1 MTLPTARLSRTLT
14 ALCTAGAVLASQAA
28 TVRYY
33 DAQHVPSPQ
42 AVAAI
47 LAPAPA
53 KRLKLRGGQPLDEPA
68 AQVPVDGGRD
78 LQPGTSSDEQVLSAS
93 AQAAVQQWN
102 QRFAPGV
109 AGPASGPAAPSRPRP
124 VATPPAERP
133 TALAVAVTFA
143 NDSATLQPEAAASL
157 DAIAEGMRLAGFNGV
172 YVIEGHT
179 SRTGSWAHNMKLSAE
194 RAQSVKHYL
203 VKQRGIPASALRTV
217 GLGPRHLLNARNPA
231 SAENRRVQF
240 RAA

>member
-1 MTLPTARLSRTLT
+1 MTLPTRRLSRTLT

-53 KRLKLRGGQPLDEPA
+53 KRLKLRGGRPFDEPA
-68 AQVPVDGGRD
+68 AQMPIDGGRD
-78 LQPGTSSDEQVLSAS
+78 LNPDAAVDEQTLSAS

-102 QRFAPGV
+102 QRFAPT
-109 AGPASGPAAPSRPRP
+109 AAPTAATAQPRPRP
-124 VATPPAERP
+124 AATPRAERP
-133 TALAVAVTFA
+133 TALAVAVSFA

-157 DAIAEGMRLAGFNGV
+157 DAIAEGMRLAGFGSV

-179 SRTGSWAHNMKLSAE
+179 SRTGSWSHNMKLSAE
-194 RAQSVKHYL
+194 RAQSVKRYL
-203 VKQRGIPASALRTV
+203 VKQRGIPAAALRTV

>member
-1 MTLPTARLSRTLT
+1 MTPPIHTKTLRPI
-14 ALCTAGAVLASQAA
+14 ALAVLLIASQVLVVHAS

-47 LAPAPA
+47 LSPPTAGQRM
-53 KRLKLRGGQPLDEPA
+53 KMRGGRPLDEPA

-78 LQPGTSSDEQVLSAS
+78 LNPDAAAGEQALSAS

-102 QRFAPGV
+102 QRFAS
-109 AGPASGPAAPSRPRP
+109 ASVPTPRAAR
-124 VATPPAERP
+124 AEPP

-143 NDSATLQPEAAASL
+143 NDSAALMPEAAASL
-157 DAIAEGMRLAGFNGV
+157 DAIADGMRLAGYDRV

-179 SRTGSWAHNMKLSAE
+179 SRPGSWAHNMKLSAE
-194 RAQSVKHYL
+194 RAQSVKRYL
-203 VKQRGIPASALRTV
+203 VQRRGIPAAALRAV
-217 GLGPRHLLNARNPA
+217 GLGPRALLNTRDPA
-231 SAENRRVQF
+231 AAENRRVQF

>member
-1 MTLPTARLSRTLT
+1 MTPPTRRLSRTLT
-14 ALCTAGAVLASQAA
+14 ALCTAGAMLASQAA

-53 KRLKLRGGQPLDEPA
+53 KRLKLRGGQPFDEPA
-68 AQVPVDGGRD
+68 AQVPMDGGRD
-78 LQPGTSSDEQVLSAS
+78 LHAGTATDEQALSAS

-102 QRFAPGV
+102 QRFAPG
-109 AGPASGPAAPSRPRP
+109 ATTASASTASPPRP
-124 VATPPAERP
+124 EPANTPRSERP

-143 NDSATLQPEAAASL
+143 NDSATLQPEATASL
-157 DAIAEGMRLAGFNGV
+157 DAIAEGMRLAGFSGV

>member
-1 MTLPTARLSRTLT
+1 MTLPAPQSTL
-14 ALCTAGAVLASQAA
+14 ALLLIAGQVFAVHAS

-47 LAPAPA
+47 LSQPAA
-53 KRLKLRGGQPLDEPA
+53 GKRMKMRGGRPLDEPA

-78 LQPGTSSDEQVLSAS
+78 LNPDAAASEQALSAS

-102 QRFAPGV
+102 QRFAS
-109 AGPASGPAAPSRPRP
+109 ASVPAAQAPQAAR
-124 VATPPAERP
+124 AEPP

-143 NDSATLQPEAAASL
+143 NDSAALMPEAAASL
-157 DAIAEGMRLAGFNGV
+157 DAIADGMRLAGYDRV

-179 SRTGSWAHNMKLSAE
+179 SRPGSWAHNMKLSAE
-194 RAQSVKHYL
+194 RAQSVKRYL
-203 VKQRGIPASALRTV
+203 VQRRGIPAAALRTV
-217 GLGPRHLLNARNPA
+217 GLGPRALLNTRDPA
-231 SAENRRVQF
+231 AAENRRVQF

>member
-1 MTLPTARLSRTLT
+1 MTLPTRRLSRTLT

-53 KRLKLRGGQPLDEPA
+53 KRLKLRGGQPFDEPA
-68 AQVPVDGGRD
+68 AQMPLDGGRD
-78 LQPGTSSDEQVLSAS
+78 LNPGAAADEQALSAA

-102 QRFAPGV
+102 QRFAPTAV
-109 AGPASGPAAPSRPRP
+109 AAAAQPRPAPAATPR
-124 VATPPAERP
+124 AERP

-143 NDSATLQPEAAASL
+143 NDSAALQPEAAASL
-157 DAIAEGMRLAGFNGV
+157 DAIAEGMRLAGFDGV

-194 RAQSVKHYL
+194 RARSVKHYL
-203 VKQRGIPASALRTV
+203 VKQRGIPAEVLRTV